1 MNTPIIKSGAQLSGR
16 VHSVLRF
23 ESRRLWALR
32 RRGLARHGN
41 PAAWRAVRGG
51 EFCGREGQYLQLD
64 AVTRALIDRDVARD
78 IEEHPEAWRN
88 SEIAEVVE
96 ERPATCNLVLD
107 ACFDNF
113 FTGALGIGN
122 ITRYCAVGTGTAT
135 PAVSDTGLGSE
146 VARTGTMITGSGNC
160 GTSYASSAFTMR
172 RTHDFA
178 PVSSPQNFTELI
190 WSHVSTA
197 GANAN
202 IRVLISGGTV
212 SLTTGQQ
219 LRTVHDLTANC
230 SPTTTQSGTI
240 TVANWPMG
248 SATSTAGTWAWQALG
263 LSTVDI
269 NGNSIMTDS
278 YPTSLEPVN
287 GEGWAVGV
295 HGSCTLNTWRT
306 NATLGTTLASIQT
319 GGAWS
324 TYTPGSFSRSVQF
337 GAIAANA
344 CVSTAIRAFS
354 IARWRY
360 YGDGVFGPTASSP
373 LVVRFNELQTKP
385 DTHTLRIPGFT
396 LTLSR

>member
-1 MNTPIIKSGAQLSGR
+1 MNKQNMKHGAQLHGR
-16 VHSVLRF
+16 YYVLRF
-23 ESRRLWALR
+23 ESRRLLALR

-78 IEEHPEAWRN
+78 IAEHPEAWRN

-113 FTGALGIGN
+113 FAGSLGIGN
-122 ITRYCAVGTGTAT
+122 ITRYCAVGTGTVT

-146 VARTGTMITGSGNC
+146 VARTGTMLTGSGNC

-263 LSTVDI
+263 FSTVDTGG
-269 NGNSIMTDS
+269 GNVNATT
-278 YPTSLEPVN
+278 PLEPVG
-287 GEGWAVGV
+287 GEGWAVEV

-306 NATLGTTLASIQT
+306 DATLGTRLASINT

-354 IARWRY
+354 IARWHY
-360 YGDGVFGPTASSP
+360 YGDGAFGATASSP
-373 LVVRFNELQTKP
+373 LVVRFDELQTKP

>member
-1 MNTPIIKSGAQLSGR
+1 MKTQNMKSGAQLQGR
-16 VHSVLRF
+16 YSVIRF

-32 RRGLARHGN
+32 RCGLARHGN

-107 ACFDNF
+107 ACFDKF
-113 FTGALGIGN
+113 FTGAMGIGD
-122 ITRYCAVGTGTAT
+122 ITRYCAVGTGTGT

-146 VARTGTMITGSGNC
+146 VARTGTMLTGSGNC

-178 PVSSPQNFTELI
+178 PVSSQQNFTELI

-263 LSTVDI
+263 FSTVDT
-269 NGNSIMTDS
+269 NGGKVNATT
-278 YPTSLEPVN
+278 PLEPVV

-295 HGSCTLNTWRT
+295 YGSCTLNTWRT
-306 NATLGTTLASIQT
+306 DATLGTTLASINT

-337 GAIAANA
+337 GVIAAND

-360 YGDGVFGPTASSP
+360 YGDGAFGASASSP
-373 LVVRFNELQTKP
+373 LVVRFDELQTKP

>member
-1 MNTPIIKSGAQLSGR
+1 MNTPIIKPGAQLQGR
-16 VHSVLRF
+16 YSVLRF

-41 PAAWRAVRGG
+41 PAAWRAVHGG
-51 EFCGREGQYLQLD
+51 EFCGREAQHLQLG
-64 AVTRALIDRDVARD
+64 AVTRALIDRDIARD

-88 SEIAEVVE
+88 SEIADVVE

-113 FTGALGIGN
+113 FTGAMGIGN
-122 ITRYCAVGTGTAT
+122 ITRYCAVGTGTGT

-146 VARTGTMITGSGNC
+146 VARTDTMLTGSGNC
-160 GTSYASSAFTMR
+160 GTSYASLAFTMR
-172 RTHDFA
+172 RTHDFD

-219 LRTVHDLTANC
+219 LRTVHGLTANC
-230 SPTTTQSGTI
+230 SPTKTQSGTI

-248 SATSTAGTWAWQALG
+248 TATSTAGTWAWQALG
-263 LSTVDI
+263 FSTVDTSG
-269 NGNSIMTDS
+269 GNVNATT
-278 YPTSLEPVN
+278 PLEPVG
-287 GEGWAVGV
+287 GEQWAVKV

-306 NATLGTTLASIQT
+306 DATLGTELASIQT

-337 GAIAANA
+337 GAIGASA

-360 YGDGVFGPTASSP
+360 YGDGAFGPTGSSP
-373 LVVRFNELQTKP
+373 LVMRFNELQTKP

>member
-1 MNTPIIKSGAQLSGR
+1 MNKPIMKPGAQLQGR
-16 VHSVLRF
+16 YSVLRL

-32 RRGLARHGN
+32 RQGLARHGD
-41 PAAWRAVRGG
+41 PAAWRAVHGG
-51 EFCGREGQYLQLD
+51 EFCGREGQYLQLG

-78 IEEHPEAWRN
+78 IGEHPEAWRN
-88 SEIAEVVE
+88 PEIADVVE

-107 ACFDNF
+107 ACFDKF
-113 FTGALGIGN
+113 FTGALGIGS
-122 ITRYCAVGTGTAT
+122 ITRYCAVGTGTGT

-146 VARTGTMITGSGNC
+146 VARTGTMLTGSGNC

-263 LSTVDI
+263 LSTVDT
-269 NGNSIMTDS
+269 NGGNVNATT
-278 YPTSLEPVN
+278 PLEPVG
-287 GEGWAVGV
+287 GEPWAVRV

-306 NATLGTTLASIQT
+306 DATLGTELASIQT

-337 GAIAANA
+337 GAIAVNA

-354 IARWRY
+354 IARWHY
-360 YGDGVFGPTASSP
+360 YGDGAFGATGSSP
-373 LVVRFNELQTKP
+373 LVMRFNELQTKP

>member
-1 MNTPIIKSGAQLSGR
+1 MKTQNMKSGAQLQGQY
-16 VHSVLRF
+16 SVVRF

-41 PAAWRAVRGG
+41 PAAWRAVHGE
-51 EFCGREGQYLQLD
+51 EFCGREGQYLQLG
-64 AVTRALIDRDVARD
+64 AITRALIDRDVARD
-78 IEEHPEAWRN
+78 IEERPEAWRN
-88 SEIAEVVE
+88 SEIADVVE

-113 FTGALGIGN
+113 FTGAMGIGN
-122 ITRYCAVGTGTAT
+122 ITRYCAAGTGTGT

-146 VARTGTMITGSGNC
+146 VARTGTMLTGSGNC

-248 SATSTAGTWAWQALG
+248 SASSTAGTWAWQSLG
-263 LSTVDI
+263 LSTVNTI
-269 NGNSIMTDS
+269 GESELTGS
-278 YPTSLEPVN
+278 YPTSLEPSN
-287 GEGWAVGV
+287 GESWAVKV

-306 NATLGTTLASIQT
+306 DATLGTELDSIQT

-354 IARWRY
+354 IARWHY
-360 YGDGVFGPTASSP
+360 YGDGVFGATASSP
-373 LVVRFNELQTKP
+373 LVVRFDELQTKP